1 MCRIFLIV
9 GKIRQHKKW
18 RPRKIRR
25 EKKNEATEQVDLF
38 SSDPQLNKWTTK
50 KEKNETTQQVN
61 N

>member
-1 MCRIFLIV
+1 V

-38 SSDPQLNKWTTK
+38 SSDPQLNK
-50 KEKNETTQQVN
+50 
-61 N
+61 